1 MSIDT
6 TAPAATTP
14 SATNDPTAPTYDNRT
29 AFADELIR
37 LARTDER
44 IVAVCNDSVG
54 SSNLTAFRDE
64 FPSRLINVGIAEQDM
79 VGVGAGLASSG
90 MIPFVCAAAPFLT
103 GRSLEQVKA
112 DVAYSQHNVILCGMS
127 PGMAYGELGPTHH
140 SVEDLSWLRALP
152 GLDIIVP
159 ADRLQTR
166 QAVRAAVANPRPTF
180 IRVGRHKVPDV
191 TPEGTELVRG
201 RFQQIRAGRDVT
213 FIVTGTV
220 VSRAIEAA
228 AVLAESGIEARV
240 LNASYIAPLD
250 VEAIVAAA
258 RETSAIVTAEEANIA
273 GGLGAA
279 VASVVSQLEAGAR
292 VPLRIL
298 GLTEFAPTGS
308 TDFLLNYFGLSSA
321 HLVTAAREARAHA

>member
-1 MSIDT
+1 MIIE
-6 TAPAATTP
+6 APLTSLA
-14 SATNDPTAPTYDNRT
+14 DAPVYDNRA
-29 AFADELIR
+29 AFADELIQ
-37 LARTDER
+37 LARRDER

-64 FPSRLINVGIAEQDM
+64 FPDRLINVGIAEQDM

-90 MIPFVCAAAPFLT
+90 LIPFVCAAAPFLT

-112 DVAYSQHNVILCGMS
+112 DVAYSQHPVILCGMS

-152 GLDIIVP
+152 GLDIVVP
-159 ADRLQTR
+159 ADRRQTRDAVR
-166 QAVRAAVANPRPTF
+166 QAVEHPRPTF

-191 TPEGTELVRG
+191 TVDGDQLIRG
-201 RFQQIRAGRDVT
+201 RFTTARHGSDVT
-213 FIVTGTV
+213 LIATGTL
-220 VSRAIEAA
+220 VSRALIAA
-228 AVLAESGIEARV
+228 ERLQASGLDARV

-250 VEAIVAAA
+250 VDAITDAA
-258 RETSAIVTAEEANIA
+258 RTTGAIVTAEEANIA

-279 VASVVSQLEAGAR
+279 VASVVSQLETAAR

-308 TDFLLNYFGLSSA
+308 TEFLLGHFGLTA
-321 HLVTAAREARAHA
+321 DHIADAAREALAHG

>member
-1 MSIDT
+1 MSIET
-6 TAPAATTP
+6 TQQVQTEAERLAA
-14 SATNDPTAPTYDNRT
+14 APTYDNRT
-29 AFADELIR
+29 AFADELIQ
-37 LARTDER
+37 LARQDAR

-64 FPSRLINVGIAEQDM
+64 FPDRLINVGIAEQDM

-90 MIPFVCAAAPFLT
+90 LIPFVCGASPFLT

-112 DVAYSQHNVILCGMS
+112 DIAYSQHPVILCGMS

-152 GLDIIVP
+152 GLDIVVP
-159 ADRLQTR
+159 ADRQQTR
-166 QAVRAAVANPRPTF
+166 QAVQAAVSNPRPTF

-191 TPEGTELVRG
+191 SIEGAPLVRG
-201 RFQQIRAGRDVT
+201 EFQTLRDGRDVT
-213 FIVTGTV
+213 LIATGTL
-220 VSRAIEAA
+220 VSRALVAAAELEAA
-228 AVLAESGIEARV
+228 GVSVRV

-250 VEAIVAAA
+250 VAAIAAAA

-279 VASVVSQLEAGAR
+279 VAGVVSQLERGAR

-308 TDFLLNYFGLSSA
+308 TDFLLEYFNLTA
-321 HLVTAAREARAHA
+321 THLVTAAREALADA